1 VILDKL
7 VNIMTLRKDIKLI
20 IFPIH
25 RHLLKDIKVSI
36 IKTLKSNNV
45 KSYKITTENSFLVLT
60 TQNYLYLFNI
70 LSNFLGIK
78 KIGIAVSTSNN
89 IKNILS
95 LILSVTKNII
105 LYNERFQVK
114 VVSENPDFIS
124 RDVEFMATGLI
135 IDKTKYQSLKTN
147 NSKGMNIKKIYCYIG
162 KLNTYVLIKL
172 IDGIGGL
179 PFNYNKKK
187 IFSIYYNNYSLNCI
201 KTISNFGFIPEI
213 LIVYSNIS
221 DLTKKLK
228 LLHPIFSK
236 MGNRRISVSLLPTD
250 LKFTIDDCQY
260 EEFLILKSIIMSN
273 NDPNV
278 LVPFSFYT
286 HPFWMMEKIIN
297 LCYKNNKIPW
307 IPMAFSDPDECIDLH
322 FKNDDLIK
330 NFENKINKKIRTGNI
345 SDDKKS
351 SFKFSFLRKEI
362 KNVTFVMNS
371 SNIRP
376 NYIDNIIN
384 SI

>member
-1 VILDKL
+1 
-7 VNIMTLRKDIKLI
+7 
-20 IFPIH
+20 
-25 RHLLKDIKVSI
+25 
-36 IKTLKSNNV
+36 
-45 KSYKITTENSFLVLT
+45 
-60 TQNYLYLFNI
+60 
-70 LSNFLGIK
+70 
-78 KIGIAVSTSNN
+78 
-89 IKNILS
+89 
-95 LILSVTKNII
+95 
-105 LYNERFQVK
+105 
-114 VVSENPDFIS
+114 
-124 RDVEFMATGLI
+124 MATGLI

-147 NSKGMNIKKIYCYIG
+147 NSKGMNIKQIYCYIG
-162 KLNTYVLIKL
+162 KLNSYVLIKL

-187 IFSIYYNNYSLNCI
+187 IFSIYYNDYSLNCI

-236 MGNRRISVSLLPTD
+236 MGNRRISISLLPTD

-286 HPFWMMEKIIN
+286 HPFWMMKKIIN

-322 FKNDDLIK
+322 LKNDDLIK
-330 NFENKINKKIRTGNI
+330 NFENKINKKIRTGNN

-351 SFKFSFLRKEI
+351 SFRFSFLRKEI

-376 NYIDNIIN
+376 NYIDNILN

>member
-147 NSKGMNIKKIYCYIG
+147 NSNGMNIKKIYCYIG

>member
-1 VILDKL
+1 MILEKT
-7 VNIMTLRKDIKLI
+7 VNIMTLSKDIKLI

-45 KSYKITTENSFLVLT
+45 KSYKITTENSFLVLA
-60 TQNYLYLFNI
+60 TQNYLYVFNL
-70 LSNFLGIK
+70 LSNSSGIK
-78 KIGIAVSTSNN
+78 KIGLAVSTSND
-89 IKNILS
+89 IKNILG
-95 LILSVTKNII
+95 LILSVTKKII
-105 LYNERFQVK
+105 LSNERFQVK
-114 VVSENPDFIS
+114 VVSENSDFIS
-124 RDVEFMATGLI
+124 RDLEFMATGLI
-135 IDKTKYQSLKTN
+135 IDKTKYQSLKPN
-147 NSKGMNIKKIYCYIG
+147 NYKGINIKKIYCYIG
-162 KLNTYVLIKL
+162 KLNSYVPIKL

-187 IFSIYYNNYSLNCI
+187 IFSVYYNDYSLNCI

-213 LIVYSNIS
+213 FIVYSNVF
-221 DLTKKLK
+221 DLSKKLK

-236 MGNRRISVSLLPTD
+236 MGNRRISISLLPSD
-250 LKFTIDDCQY
+250 MKFTVDDCQY
-260 EEFLILKSIIMSN
+260 EEFLMLKSIIMSN

-307 IPMAFSDPDECIDLH
+307 IPMAFSDPDECIDLQ
-322 FKNDDLIK
+322 FKNDLIK
-330 NFENKINKKIRTGNI
+330 NFENRINKRIRTGNI
-345 SDDKKS
+345 SDYKKS
-351 SFKFSFLRKEI
+351 SFRFSFLRKEI

-376 NYIDNIIN
+376 NYIDNILN

>member
-1 VILDKL
+1 
-7 VNIMTLRKDIKLI
+7 M
-20 IFPIH
+20 
-25 RHLLKDIKVSI
+25 
-36 IKTLKSNNV
+36 
-45 KSYKITTENSFLVLT
+45 VLT
-60 TQNYLYLFNI
+60 SQNYLYVFNI
-70 LSNFLGIK
+70 LSTFLGIK
-78 KIGIAVSTSNN
+78 KIGLAVSTSNN

-147 NSKGMNIKKIYCYIG
+147 NSKGMNIKQIYCYIG

-187 IFSIYYNNYSLNCI
+187 IFSIYYNDYSLNCI

-236 MGNRRISVSLLPTD
+236 MGNRHISISLLSTD

-322 FKNDDLIK
+322 FKNADLIK

-345 SDDKKS
+345 SGDKKS
-351 SFKFSFLRKEI
+351 LFRFSFLRKEI
-362 KNVTFVMNS
+362 KNITFVMNS

-376 NYIDNIIN
+376 NYIDNILN

>member
-1 VILDKL
+1 
-7 VNIMTLRKDIKLI
+7 MTLRKDIKLI

-45 KSYKITTENSFLVLT
+45 KSYKITTENSFLVLA
-60 TQNYLYLFNI
+60 TQNYLYVFNI
-70 LSNFLGIK
+70 LSTFLGIK
-78 KIGIAVSTSNN
+78 KIGLAVSTSNN

-147 NSKGMNIKKIYCYIG
+147 NSKGMNIKKIYCFIG
-162 KLNTYVLIKL
+162 KLNSYILIKL

-187 IFSIYYNNYSLNCI
+187 IFSIYYNDYSLNSI

-213 LIVYSNIS
+213 LIVYSNSS

-228 LLHPIFSK
+228 LPHPIFSK
-236 MGNRRISVSLLPTD
+236 MGNRRISIRLLSTD
-250 LKFTIDDCQY
+250 LKFTIDGCQY

-273 NDPNV
+273 NHRNV

-322 FKNDDLIK
+322 FKNNDLIK

-345 SDDKKS
+345 SGDKKS
-351 SFKFSFLRKEI
+351 LFRFSFLRKEI

-376 NYIDNIIN
+376 NYIDNILN
-384 SI
+384 SV

>member
-60 TQNYLYLFNI
+60 TQNYLYLSNI

-95 LILSVTKNII
+95 LILLVTKNII